1 MHMIDRF
8 QEYLQNPL
16 SVRFQDKV
24 LLAVSGGRD
33 SMLMAYLFLESGYN
47 CVILHCNFHL
57 RGAESDLDEQ
67 LVVAFAA
74 GRGVPC
80 VVEHFDTQQY
90 AEKNQVSIQ
99 MAARDLRYSWF
110 EQKRIALEADC
121 IAVGQHQNDHIE
133 TAFLNLSRGTG
144 ITGLQGILPRRGHI
158 IRPLLFAGSQE
169 ITEEVNRLAIPYR
182 DDQSNFSTKYVRN
195 KLRLDIL
202 PKFKELTSEFDKIMV
217 ENMDRFRQTAEL
229 LDFFV
234 KPIRDKLF
242 QQEGEML
249 VINKKAISEY
259 IENVPLLYE
268 LFREYGFTVE
278 VLSDLQANFNS
289 TAGKVFQSASFEML
303 LDRQTL
309 CLRPREITRIQDAVT
324 NLQLDMESVSFQ
336 GGSFSMH
343 TSTDLHIYKDVTKA
357 QVDFDLLI
365 FPLHL
370 RLWQRGDVFYP
381 LGMAGKKK
389 VSDFFIQQKVNL
401 FQKKRVPIL
410 VNGIGDLIWIANY
423 RLDNRYRVTENTK
436 KVYIIESN

>member
-1 MHMIDRF
+1 MMDRF

-16 SVRFQDKV
+16 LVGFQDKV

-33 SMLMAYLFLESGYN
+33 SMLMAYLFLEAGYN

-57 RGAESDLDEQ
+57 RADESDLDER
-67 LVVAFAA
+67 LVAAFAA
-74 GRGVPC
+74 DRGVPC
-80 VVEHFDTQQY
+80 VVEHFDTEQY
-90 AEKNQVSIQ
+90 AEENQVSIQ

-110 EQKRIALEADC
+110 EQKRVELAADC

-158 IRPLLFAGSQE
+158 IRPLLFARSQE
-169 ITEEVNRLAIPYR
+169 ITEEVKRLSIPYR
-182 DDQSNFSTKYVRN
+182 DDQSNFSKKYVRN

-202 PKFKELTSEFDKIMV
+202 PKFKELTPEFEKIMV

-229 LDFFV
+229 LEFFV
-234 KPIRDKLF
+234 KPIRDELF
-242 QQEGEML
+242 QQEGEMQ
-249 VINKKAISEY
+249 VVSKTAISKY
-259 IENVPLLYE
+259 MGNVPLLYE
-268 LFREYGFTVE
+268 LFREYGFSAE
-278 VLSDLQANFNS
+278 VLSDLQAHFNS

-309 CLRPREITRIQDAVT
+309 CLRPRENTLIQNVVT
-324 NLQLDMESVSFQ
+324 TLQRDMESVSFQ
-336 GGSFSMH
+336 GNSFLMR
-343 TSTDLHIYKDVTKA
+343 TSIDLHIRPDVTKA
-357 QVDFDLLI
+357 QVDYDLLI
-365 FPLHL
+365 FPLQL
-370 RLWQRGDVFYP
+370 RLWQQGDVFYP
-381 LGMAGKKK
+381 LGMSGKKK

-410 VNGIGDLIWIANY
+410 VNGNGDLIWIANY